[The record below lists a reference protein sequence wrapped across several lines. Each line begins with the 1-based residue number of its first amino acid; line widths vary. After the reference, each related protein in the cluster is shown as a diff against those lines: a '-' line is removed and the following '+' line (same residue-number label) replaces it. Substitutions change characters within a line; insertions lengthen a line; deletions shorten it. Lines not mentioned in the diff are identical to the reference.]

1 MKNKFLTLSL
11 LSAILFAGCGDSDD
25 YESGERLQEMRAEI
39 AEQAAAENAINS
51 ELIFDK
57 WWDDPSEYGS
67 ADQFFGS
74 DGVFKTDI
82 GKPGTWKWI
91 EEGKTML
98 VVDNGE
104 EVNYEIISVTEDE
117 LKVKAFGA
125 VFTYVTK
132 PIEVS
137 EEDVAK
143 SNELIISGHTK
154 GNDGRFEEAEKDF
167 SEAIALNPNSS
178 DAYFHRGTIRHLLK
192 NYDASLMDLNKAIKL
207 DPSYAD
213 CFRERGRVKR
223 ELNQLNEAIADF
235 DKAIELGV
243 EGYDTYYFR
252 GTTKGDLK
260 QFEAALKDFDEV
272 LKINPEHAASYYF
285 IGVCNIQLNN
295 SEAGCIALQK
305 AQDLGDEDAAS
316 LIEQYCK

>member
-11 LSAILFAGCGDSDD
+11 LSAILFAGCGDSYD

-39 AEQAAAENAINS
+39 AEQTAAENAINS
-51 ELIFDK
+51 ELIFNK

-67 ADQFFGS
+67 ADQFFDS
-74 DGVFKTDI
+74 DGVYKTDI

-117 LKVKAFGA
+117 LKVKAYDA

-132 PIEVS
+132 KVNVS
-137 EEDVAK
+137 EEDIEK
-143 SNELIISGHTK
+143 SNKLTLSAFNK
-154 GNDGRFEEAEKDF
+154 GNEGNFEEATKDLN
-167 SEAIALNPNSS
+167 EAIALNPNSS
-178 DAYFHRGTIRHLLK
+178 DAYSYRAMIKKVLK
-192 NYDASLMDLNKAIKL
+192 NYDAALIDFNTAIRL
-207 DPSYAD
+207 DPNFVNCYT
-213 CFRERGRVKR
+213 ERGRLKR

-235 DKAIELGV
+235 DKAIELGI
-243 EGYDTYYFR
+243 EGFDAYYYR

-272 LKINPEHAASYYF
+272 LKINPNHPATYYF
-285 IGVCNIQLNN
+285 IGLCNIQLNN
-295 SEAGCIALQK
+295 TEEGCIALHK
-305 AQDLGDEDAAS
+305 AQDLGDKDAAS